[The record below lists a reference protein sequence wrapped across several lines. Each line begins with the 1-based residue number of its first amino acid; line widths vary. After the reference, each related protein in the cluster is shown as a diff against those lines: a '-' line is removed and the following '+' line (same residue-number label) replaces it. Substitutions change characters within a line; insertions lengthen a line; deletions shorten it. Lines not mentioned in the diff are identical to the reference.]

1 MPELLENGLPERQSR
16 SRFDFERW
24 ADGQAWKF
32 VRGSDYDSTTETFRY
47 NVKRWARAHDL
58 EVELQPFPALDGDG
72 REIPVTKE
80 DPVALG
86 VRFLVDGNGNGGARA
101 ASNGNGGRGPA
112 R

>member
-1 MPELLENGLPERQSR
+1 M
-16 SRFDFERW
+16 
-24 ADGQAWKF
+24 
-32 VRGSDYDSTTETFRY
+32 RGSDYDSTTETFRY

-58 EVELQPFPALDGDG
+58 EVELQLFPALDGDG

-86 VRFLVDGNGNGGARA
+86 VRFLVDGNGNGNGARA
-101 ASNGNGGRGPA
+101 AGNGNGSGGRGPA